1 MKVIFLKDVK
11 GKGKKGEIK
20 NVPDGY
26 ANNFLLKQGLGA
38 EATNSSMKTLDAQK
52 RKEEKDAKQREV
64 ENAKEL
70 KETLEKLT
78 VEVKAKSGEG
88 GRLFGSITS
97 KQIVDVMQKSH
108 KIKLDK
114 RKFEMDD
121 AIRALGYTNVNVKL
135 HPQVTA
141 TVKVHVSEQ

>member
-11 GKGKKGEIK
+11 GKGKKGEVK

-26 ANNFLLKQGLGA
+26 ANNFLLKQGLAA
-38 EATNSSMKTLDAQK
+38 EATNSSMKTLEAQK
-52 RKEEKDAKQREV
+52 RKEEKDAAAEL

-78 VEVKAKSGEG
+78 VELKAKSGEG

-97 KQIVDVMQKSH
+97 KQIVDAMQKSH

-121 AIRALGYTNVNVKL
+121 AIRALGYTNVTVKL